1 MIWFFWTGFILLAG
15 ALILRDVREGY
26 LPNALVAGVLILG
39 LSKNVVFDLS
49 LLPPIVSAVL
59 LFCGT
64 LVLKKAYAR
73 LRHKEGLGLGDVKLF
88 GALGAWLFPQEIP
101 LFLFF
106 VGGCG
111 VLWGIGARFYSKGE
125 TFALAP
131 ALYAGH
137 ALTLMTRTCNFL

>member
-15 ALILRDVREGY
+15 TLILRDVREGY
-26 LPNALVAGVLILG
+26 LPNALVAAVFILG
-39 LSKNVVFDLS
+39 MVKNIVCDAS
-49 LLPPIVSAVL
+49 LIPPLISAIL
-59 LFCGT
+59 LFFGT
-64 LVLKKAYAR
+64 LLLKKTYAR
-73 LRHKEGLGLGDVKLF
+73 LRLKEGLGLGDVKLF

-111 VLWGIGARFYSKGE
+111 VLWGTSARFFSKDD

-131 ALYAGH
+131 ALYAGY
-137 ALTLMTRTCNFL
+137 ALTLATRTCNF